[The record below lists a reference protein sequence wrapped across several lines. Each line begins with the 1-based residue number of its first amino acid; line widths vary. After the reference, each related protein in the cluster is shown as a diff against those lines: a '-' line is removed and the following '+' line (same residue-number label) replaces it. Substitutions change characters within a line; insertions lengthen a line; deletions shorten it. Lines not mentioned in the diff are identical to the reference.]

1 MKIETRLVVFAI
13 IIVLSVSVAAAAVT
27 SNDALTANGQTL
39 NQYPTPAPTSA
50 PSGTSATTGAS
61 DDVPVWVATF
71 SQSGPQV
78 QLLTGTT
85 PPMQVGNYVVF
96 GADGVWFVHDLVN
109 GVWSAQFTLTN
120 TNDYAITVTPYLEF
134 FTSDTFR
141 VPYTFAAAS
150 QGCPASGPSINPES
164 WLTPALSSAGTHDS
178 TPVTMSFQVSTLNIN
193 SSQATNS
200 TNSEPLVATS
210 VVDTFL
216 KLHPAANV
224 SAAANQVQL
233 QKSLCS
239 VATQIGTVYGKTT
252 TIQPGQTATVES
264 TVNSTDWGF
273 ACSPV
278 ANALVN
284 YNVQAGGS
292 TYQAL
297 KTSEMIVFSPEES
310 NICGS

>member
-1 MKIETRLVVFAI
+1 MKIETRLVVFVV
-13 IIVLSVSVAAAAVT
+13 IIVLSVSVAAAAVA
-27 SNDALTANGQTL
+27 SSLTANGQASL
-39 NQYPTPAPTSA
+39 NPY
-50 PSGTSATTGAS
+50 GTSATTGAGA
-61 DDVPVWVATF
+61 DVPVWTATF
-71 SQSGPQV
+71 SQSGAQV
-78 QLLTGTT
+78 QFLTGTT

-120 TNDYAITVTPYLEF
+120 NNPFAITVTPSLEF
-134 FTSDTFR
+134 FTSGDIFR

-150 QGCPASGPSINPES
+150 QGCPASGPSVNPES
-164 WLTPALSSAGTHDS
+164 WLVPALSSAGTHDS

-239 VATQIGTVYGKTT
+239 VATQIGTVYGQTT

>member
-1 MKIETRLVVFAI
+1 MNIETRLVVFAV
-13 IIVLSVSVAAAAVT
+13 IIVLSVSVAVAAVT
-27 SNDALTANGQTL
+27 GNDALTANGQTL
-39 NQYPTPAPTSA
+39 NPY
-50 PSGTSATTGAS
+50 GTSATTGAGA
-61 DDVPVWVATF
+61 DVPLYVVAF
-71 SQSGPQV
+71 SSNGAQAHS
-78 QLLTGTT
+78 LTGTT
-85 PPMQVGNYVVF
+85 APMQVGNYVVF

-109 GVWSAQFTLTN
+109 GVWSVQFTLTN
-120 TNDYAITVTPYLEF
+120 NNPFAITVTPSLEF
-134 FTSDTFR
+134 FTSDVFR

-150 QGCPASGPSINPES
+150 QGCPASGPSVNPES
-164 WLTPALSSAGTHDS
+164 WLIPTLSSAGTHDS

-193 SSQATNS
+193 SSQATNA
-200 TNSEPLVATS
+200 TNNEPLVATS